1 MSPIALLPDLSGCCI
16 EQVSSTQDMIV
27 ITARATASSASCPD
41 CQQPSTRVHSYYQR
55 SPMALPSSGRPVRLL
70 IEVRRFRCPNPTCG
84 RKTFSEPLPLLLA
97 PHAQRTRSMQ
107 ELLRVIGEVV
117 GGEAGA
123 RLSQR
128 LAMTYSPDTL
138 LRLVRRAP
146 LPSSP
151 PVRVVGVDEWAWRKR
166 HSYGTLLVDL
176 ERQVPIDLLAD
187 ASAESFAAWLQAHP
201 TVEIIS
207 RDRGTTYADGSSR
220 GAPQALQIADRWH
233 LLHNLAESLE
243 KVLARHHADLKRA
256 FQWNEEPQTPQ
267 PSPEELQARMA
278 ALSQAEQVQQAR
290 RERRLATFTRVH
302 ELSAQG
308 WSFASIARILG
319 MNKKTVRQFA
329 QSEQFPESRPRS
341 DRGQKLTPYV
351 PYLQAQW
358 AAGEHNLARL
368 YQTIRTQGYH
378 GSETAVRSYLTS
390 LREEI
395 GPPRRLRRYYPPVSR
410 QKKRQ
415 QRTAVSS
422 RRATWLVLRRP
433 EDLSTEDRQTLALV
447 LQAHAQVKVA
457 CLLAQAFALMIRSR
471 NASALEP
478 WLKEAESLG
487 VPELRTFA
495 AGIRRDQAAV
505 QAALTYKW
513 SQGPVEGQI
522 HRLKRLKRQSYGQ
535 AGFELLRHRVLA
547 RSA

>member
-1 MSPIALLPDLSGCCI
+1 MFPIALLPDLPGCCI

-27 ITARATASSASCPD
+27 ITARATASSACCPD
-41 CQQPSTRVHSYYQR
+41 CQQPSARVHSSYRR

-70 IEVRRFRCPNPTCG
+70 IEVRRFRCPNPACG
-84 RKTFSEPLPLLLA
+84 RKTFAEPLPLLVA
-97 PHAQRTRSMQ
+97 PHAQRTRAVQ
-107 ELLRVIGEVV
+107 DLLRVIGEVV

-123 RLSQR
+123 RLSHR
-128 LAMTYSPDTL
+128 LALACSPDTL

-166 HSYGTLLVDL
+166 QSYGTILVDL

-201 TVEIIS
+201 TVEIVS
-207 RDRGTTYADGSSR
+207 RDRGTTYADGATR

-243 KVLARHHADLKRA
+243 KVLARHHADVKRA
-256 FQWNEEPQTPQ
+256 FQWDEEPQTPQ
-267 PSPEELQARMA
+267 PSHEELLVQMA
-278 ALSQAEQVQQAR
+278 ARSQAEQVQQAR
-290 RERRLATFTRVH
+290 RERRLATFAKVH
-302 ELSAQG
+302 ELYAQG
-308 WSFASIARILG
+308 WSFASIARMLG

-341 DRGQKLTPYV
+341 DRGRKLAPYV

-358 AAGEHNLARL
+358 AAGEHNIAHL
-368 YQTIRTQGYH
+368 YQTIRTQGYR
-378 GSETAVRSYLTS
+378 GSETSVRTYLTS

-395 GPPRRLRRYYPPVSR
+395 GPARHPRRYYPPVSR

-415 QRTAVSS
+415 QRLAVSS
-422 RRATWLVLRRP
+422 RRATWLMMRRP
-433 EDLSTEDRQTLALV
+433 EELSDEDQQMLALV
-447 LQAHAQVKVA
+447 REAHAQVKAA
-457 CLLAQAFALMIRSR
+457 CLLTQAFSHMIRSR

-478 WLKEAESLG
+478 WLEEAESLG

-505 QAALTYKW
+505 LAALTYEW

-522 HRLKRLKRQSYGQ
+522 HRLKLLKRQAYGR